1 MRSFLIQS
9 VWNYQS
15 LLSLGFAYSLKP
27 VANRLFKDRGKRILF
42 LRRHLSFFNS
52 HPYFASY
59 ALGAISRVEEDT
71 QNDPE
76 LVERFKNALIGPLG
90 AIGDQLFWGTIK
102 PGCILLAMIGVF
114 LIDNIN
120 YLLGYFFIML
130 VLYNIPHIAIRM
142 TGLRTGYREG
152 FDVYKLLNAMLFQK
166 YRNFYRAIGAI
177 SLGFIIGFSIPQYGA
192 INPML
197 PVVFGA
203 SIIGSYL
210 FHKWKHSFYRNTMII
225 LTGSVLIGILVEN
238 I

>member
-1 MRSFLIQS
+1 
-9 VWNYQS
+9 
-15 LLSLGFAYSLKP
+15 
-27 VANRLFKDRGKRILF
+27 VAKRLFKEREKRISF
-42 LRRHLSFFNS
+42 LRRHLSFFNA

-71 QNDPE
+71 PNNPE

-114 LIDNIN
+114 LIENVN

-130 VLYNIPHIAIRM
+130 VLYNIPHILIRM

-152 FDVYKLLNAMLFQK
+152 FDVYKLLNAAQFQR
-166 YRNFYRAIGAI
+166 YRNLYRILGAI
-177 SLGFIIGFSIPQYGA
+177 SLGFIIGFSIPQYGT

-203 SIIGSYL
+203 SVVGSYI
-210 FHKWKHSFYRNTMII
+210 FHKWKHSFYRNTIII
-225 LTGSVLIGILVEN
+225 LTCSVLIGILVEN